1 MQRSFVSTALVVLAL
16 APVATLVAQEPG
28 PPLEPGARV
37 RVTAPDLGIEK
48 QQATFQAL
56 RGDTLV
62 VMADSTMYYALGS
75 ITRFDVYRG
84 RKSHW
89 KTGLAIGAVLG
100 AIVGGA
106 AGYAYEA
113 INDEYTPEYAA
124 PVAFGALAGAAVVG
138 ALGAGVGAI
147 MRTDRWEEVPLD
159 QLRVSFVPRRDG
171 FALGFAVAF

>member
-56 RGDTLV
+56 RGDRLV

-89 KTGLAIGAVLG
+89 KTGLAVGAVLG
-100 AIVGGA
+100 AIAGGA
-106 AGYAYEA
+106 AGYASEA
-113 INDEYTPEYAA
+113 IRYESDFAA
-124 PVAFGALAGAAVVG
+124 PVALGALAGAAVVG
-138 ALGAGVGAI
+138 ALGAGVGAT
-147 MRTDRWEEVPLD
+147 MKTDRWEEVPLD
-159 QLRVSFVPRRDG
+159 QLRVSVVPRRDG
-171 FALGFAVAF
+171 VALGISVAF